1 MVIGQRLFL
10 IRGLPGSGKST
21 LARVLASTLRAEHCE
36 ADFYFTRNGR
46 YKFDASKLPEAHAD
60 CLARAKIALQEGRS
74 VVVANTFSRRWEMQ
88 PYLDLAREN
97 IVEVVELVTVGQWQ
111 NTHNVPDR
119 TIQRMRERWED

>member
-88 PYLDLAREN
+88 PYLDLARDYV
-97 IVEVVELVTVGQWQ
+97 VEVVELVTIGQWQ

>member
-36 ADFYFTRNGR
+36 ADSYFERNGP
-46 YKFDASKLPEAHAD
+46 YHFDASKLHEAHAD
-60 CLARAKIALQEGRS
+60 CLARAKIALEEGRS

-88 PYLDLAREN
+88 PYLDLARDYV
-97 IVEVVELVTVGQWQ
+97 VEVVELVTVGQWQ

-119 TIQRMRERWED
+119 TIQRMRDRWED